1 MDPCQT
7 TNEILTYEA
16 FPTMARSLNEEQ
28 RTIFDNILY
37 KELKHPNQPLHVF
50 IIEGVD
56 IRKTFTLL
64 SDIQA
69 LLHFNVKYDKNMDR
83 LKATILK
90 MTYIEKVAININDT
104 IIHLILAIPINKNLD
119 QLTNLSDEKRDVLIK
134 EI

>member
-1 MDPCQT
+1 MH
-7 TNEILTYEA
+7 I
-16 FPTMARSLNEEQ
+16 
-28 RTIFDNILY
+28 
-37 KELKHPNQPLHVF
+37 F
-50 IIEGVD
+50 IIEGVG

-69 LLHFNVKYDKNMDR
+69 LLHFNVKYDKNMDQ